1 MRYTLAVC
9 YIKYLVILNTTVP
22 RLFSSMLFVRL
33 VHWKQPLRCSCLR
46 SYVSRFF
53 LFLRYT
59 VKRLFSFFFSRRF
72 CSQLSAMVLFI
83 RMRGFVAWKNRFWAL
98 SPSFSLCFTNELDQ
112 ATFSAP
118 MASFPGA
125 SVAVQTLVSL
135 AESKEEGFYVK
146 KQIEKLFFI

>member
-9 YIKYLVILNTTVP
+9 YVKYLVILNTTVP

-59 VKRLFSFFFSRRF
+59 VKRLFSFFFTRFLFATFCHGIIHSHARIRRMKESLLGSLSLFFSLFYQRIGSGHVFGTYGFFSWSF
-72 CSQLSAMVLFI
+72 CSCT
-83 RMRGFVAWKNRFWAL
+83 NT
-98 SPSFSLCFTNELDQ
+98 CF
-112 ATFSAP
+112 
-118 MASFPGA
+118 ASR
-125 SVAVQTLVSL
+125 
-135 AESKEEGFYVK
+135 
-146 KQIEKLFFI
+146 I